1 MSPLSLTLSPAASLA
16 GEPVGRRIQISC
28 STLLNKQFMIVG
40 LSIFAPIAVL
50 DPDTEARFVSLLT
63 GIIAVAEK
71 TLFPPATA

>member
-1 MSPLSLTLSPAASLA
+1 MPIFAPNGA
-16 GEPVGRRIQISC
+16 
-28 STLLNKQFMIVG
+28 MIVG